1 MITLLY
7 NKRISGSTSAFKNI
21 AELSSNIAFKF
32 TDHRWFRSKGV
43 GGVVVRL
50 QVRYLSRAIRW

>member
-21 AELSSNIAFKF
+21 EEFSLRLSLQTIDGSEV
-32 TDHRWFRSKGV
+32 RGLV
-43 GGVVVRL
+43 LVV
-50 QVRYLSRAIRW
+50 